1 MFRTLRQRLILS
13 QILPLLLV
21 LPLMGVLLIY
31 SLGAQVLIPQL
42 AKNLLSNARL
52 LAEISNAEFELWG
65 DPILF
70 ESLLSRIHLN
80 SDIQVMFLDNQGT
93 LLYSSDRR
101 DLPLTGTVLALP
113 GLGQALTG
121 RETAITNYSIL
132 NLSNVTVDVYEP
144 VTNASREVI
153 GIVRLSYSL
162 GSLYDIFDK
171 LRWQILVASGIG
183 LILSALIGTWLA
195 ISISRPVREVTEAI
209 ISLAAGQRR
218 EPVQE
223 HGPEEL
229 RSQVQAVNFL
239 VEQLH
244 SLETSRRQLLANIVH
259 ELGRPLGALRSAIHA
274 LGKGAADDPALLAD
288 LTQGMDDETLRLQ
301 YLLDELANLYDK
313 VTGSLELDRKPVE
326 TTDWLR
332 AVLIPWHAAA
342 EEKHLHWQDELPDT
356 LPSIS
361 IDELR
366 MAQAVGNLVSNA
378 VKYTPA
384 GGSVKISAGVDEK
397 TFWLKVSDTGAGVQP
412 NEREKI
418 FLPFY
423 RGETGRRIKQ
433 GMGLGLTITH
443 ELVTAHGGQLSME
456 STPGK
461 GSEFVIRLPR

>member
-1 MFRTLRQRLILS
+1 MFRTLRQRLIWS
-13 QILPLLLV
+13 QLLPLLLV
-21 LPLMGVLLIY
+21 LPLMSVMLIY
-31 SLGAQVLIPQL
+31 SLGDQVLIPQL

-70 ESLLSRIHLN
+70 ESLITRVQLN
-80 SDIQVMFLDNQGT
+80 SDIQVMFIDSQGS

-101 DLPLTGTVLALP
+101 DLSLTGTVLALP
-113 GLGQALTG
+113 GLSQALTG
-121 RETAITNYSIL
+121 KETAITNYSIL

-162 GSLYDIFDK
+162 GSLYDIFDQ

-183 LILSALIGTWLA
+183 LALSALIGTWLA
-195 ISISRPVREVTEAI
+195 ISISRPVGEVTEAI

-223 HGPEEL
+223 SGPEEL
-229 RSQVQAVNFL
+229 RSQAQAVNFL
-239 VEQLH
+239 VEELH

-274 LGKGAADDPALLAD
+274 LGKGAADDSVLLAD

-313 VTGSLELDRKPVE
+313 VTGSLELDRKPVD
-326 TTDWLR
+326 TNDWLR
-332 AVLIPWHAAA
+332 AVLVPWRAAA

-378 VKYTPA
+378 IKYTPA
-384 GGSVKISAGVDEK
+384 GGTVTISAGVAEK

-412 NEREKI
+412 DEREKI

-456 STPGK
+456 SAPGK
-461 GSEFVIRLPR
+461 GSEFVVTLPM